1 LYIPYFPVGSNKTG
15 AMVKK
20 EMKEGLTNMYNNLEA
35 EIKELENIVVSTQL
49 NCFHTLEYSL
59 RPELDH
65 LRSFL
70 GQSPG
75 FQLEMG
81 REEARERMLQVK
93 TVISSVY

>member
-1 LYIPYFPVGSNKTG
+1 
-15 AMVKK
+15 MVKK
-20 EMKEGLTNMYNNLEA
+20 KMKEGLTNMYNNLEA

-65 LRSFL
+65 LRSVL
-70 GQSPG
+70 GQSSG

-81 REEARERMLQVK
+81 REEARERMLQVN
-93 TVISSVY
+93 TVNIAVK